1 MKIKTFTFIEELSQI
16 TDQFFD
22 AVFLFPE
29 TKVVSVYFWDQFS
42 LETLIIIITIIIKIS
57 LEILFKIESEML
69 TEEKENFQLKLIE
82 TCFSIQN

>member
-42 LETLIIIITIIIKIS
+42 LETLIIITLIIKIS
-57 LEILFKIESEML
+57 LEILLKIESEML
-69 TEEKENFQLKLIE
+69 TKEKEYFQLKLIE
-82 TCFSIQN
+82 TCFSIQK

>member
-42 LETLIIIITIIIKIS
+42 LETLIIITLIIKIS
-57 LEILFKIESEML
+57 LEILLKIESEML
-69 TEEKENFQLKLIE
+69 TKEKENFQLKLIE
-82 TCFSIQN
+82 TCFSIQK

>member
-29 TKVVSVYFWDQFS
+29 TKVVSAYFWDQFS
-42 LETLIIIITIIIKIS
+42 LETLIIITMIIKIS
-57 LEILFKIESEML
+57 LEILLKIESEML

-82 TCFSIQN
+82 TCFSIQK